1 MNFVDKFKKGKWFDK
16 SNSMLADKSKV
27 LSVLSILGR
36 YMKKGGLKEVREQL
50 GLLYHYI
57 SDIMHGTYN
66 KYSGPALTLALAAIL
81 YVVSPLDILPDLI
94 PFGFVDDIAIVTW
107 AMAKMDEELKKY
119 KGIKAQ
125 DIVTKETKTTDAA
138 EIVFEEIK

>member
-27 LSVLSILGR
+27 LSVLTILGR
-36 YMKKGGLKEVREQL
+36 YMKKGGLKGIREQL

-57 SDIMHGTYN
+57 SDIMHG
-66 KYSGPALTLALAAIL
+66 KYDQYSASALTLALAAIL
-81 YVVSPLDILPDLI
+81 YVISPLDILPDLI

-107 AMAKMDEELKKY
+107 AIAKMDAELRKY

-125 DIVTKETKTTDAA
+125 DIVTNRETTTDVAD
-138 EIVFEEIK
+138 IVFEEIK

>member
-57 SDIMHGTYN
+57 SDIMHGTYD

-94 PFGFVDDIAIVTW
+94 PFGFVDDIAIVSW
-107 AMAKMDEELKKY
+107 AIAKMDEELKKY
-119 KGIKAQ
+119 KSSFLDGKN
-125 DIVTKETKTTDAA
+125 TDLT
-138 EIVFEEIK
+138 EITD